1 MTHPAKHV
9 FIPRTCLKISPPT
22 QSPTHSNSECRP
34 YFYSCIKKSF
44 FTISW
49 NKLWNRP
56 LYIIFNPL
64 PVITISGFFDDLL
77 FASMKRLNWIAPPYE
92 NNLFPLNRSG
102 KYQKQSDD
110 EIRFASAWKSLPAA
124 RRLIWGG
131 KSWPRY
137 ESTKTNVSVKSGR
150 ILIILV
156 LVTRENNFNEIDDGK
171 TLSILRAPINRGKTR
186 IARQVQNHVRY
197 LCSIAIRG
205 LAIFWYTW
213 TPTF

>member
-1 MTHPAKHV
+1 
-9 FIPRTCLKISPPT
+9 
-22 QSPTHSNSECRP
+22 
-34 YFYSCIKKSF
+34 
-44 FTISW
+44 
-49 NKLWNRP
+49 
-56 LYIIFNPL
+56 
-64 PVITISGFFDDLL
+64 
-77 FASMKRLNWIAPPYE
+77 MKRLNWIAPPYE

-171 TLSILRAPINRGKTR
+171 TLSILRAPINRGATR
-186 IARQVQNHVRY
+186 IRAASSKS
-197 LCSIAIRG
+197 CSIPLFDSDQRIGNLLIHLSTNILNNHQDDLLKDHQKNWKCNLRNG
-205 LAIFWYTW
+205 HQQQISEKNIIVSF
-213 TPTF
+213 

>member
-1 MTHPAKHV
+1 MCFRWLQSIFREIVEFRKSDEKIRPKKYQV
-9 FIPRTCLKISPPT
+9 GLVKFDYFI
-22 QSPTHSNSECRP
+22 
-34 YFYSCIKKSF
+34 F
-44 FTISW
+44 SW

-92 NNLFPLNRSG
+92 NNLLPLNRSG

-110 EIRFASAWKSLPAA
+110 ETRFASAWKSLPAA

-156 LVTRENNFNEIDDGK
+156 LVTRENK
-171 TLSILRAPINRGKTR
+171 S
-186 IARQVQNHVRY
+186 
-197 LCSIAIRG
+197 
-205 LAIFWYTW
+205 
-213 TPTF
+213 